1 MFLDLGEHRLLGS
14 VPTWIGENLQ
24 NLMILALKYNEFNGS
39 IPLQLCQLKYL
50 NIASNNLSRTIPRC
64 AFIDT
69 SFRDTLTFMY
79 LPYKIYY
86 NYIFQ
91 HVFPLAKSLDL
102 SSSKLTRQIPKE
114 VMSLVGLKNLNLST
128 NHLVRPIPP
137 NIAEMRELESL
148 DLSRNH
154 LSFTIPP
161 DMTNLTFIV
170 VLDVSHNN
178 LSGVI
183 LCGLLLNRF
192 HNSSYTG
199 NPQLCGIP
207 LSKISSSNK
216 SFGDPQYSNEKR
228 DEKN

>member
-1 MFLDLGEHRLLGS
+1 MDKNHITGELPLSLQNCTAMVFLDLGEHRLLGS

-39 IPLQLCQLKYL
+39 IPLQFCQLKYL
-50 NIASNNLSRTIPRC
+50 NIASNNLSRTIPWC

-69 SFRDTLTFMY
+69 SFRDTLTLMY

-128 NHLVRPIPP
+128 NHLVTNPTKHCRNERTGVSWFVKEPP
-137 NIAEMRELESL
+137 FIHHPPLAWLIWHSL
-148 DLSRNH
+148 
-154 LSFTIPP
+154 
-161 DMTNLTFIV
+161 
-170 VLDVSHNN
+170 
-178 LSGVI
+178 
-183 LCGLLLNRF
+183 
-192 HNSSYTG
+192 
-199 NPQLCGIP
+199 
-207 LSKISSSNK
+207 
-216 SFGDPQYSNEKR
+216 
-228 DEKN
+228 